1 MSVQAETVRVLLS
14 VLESQVSVGL
24 SFAQSARDYPAGEQ
38 QYRDRS
44 RAERIYQMAAEL
56 RGRLTL
62 ASDEAFHVDG
72 SLDRLVLAIAAIS
85 RPGDR

>member
-1 MSVQAETVRVLLS
+1 MSVQAETERVLLS
-14 VLESQVSVGL
+14 VLQSQVSIGL
-24 SFAQSARDYPAGEQ
+24 SFAQSARDHRAGGQ
-38 QYRDRS
+38 QYRYRH

-62 ASDEAFHVDG
+62 LSDEAFQVDA

-85 RPGDR
+85 RPEDR